1 MIFHHGTCICN
12 NMYKEA
18 FHVFFVTLSGQGQH
32 RKVRHTWILDHP
44 VTVVS
49 LMKFHCRPMVVSERD
64 PWRRCVPS
72 LDSLSWDLTG
82 GHKHLFIWAQNSLL
96 PTCTYR
102 LWIRWWNCVSQHVSH
117 NVISADNYQL
127 CWPPHH
133 PHPQFIYLTFLHWF
147 EIKVLR
153 LFLHTYYKVSF
164 RVGTGNVISW
174 HWPNWILLCNY
185 QQRHF

>member
-1 MIFHHGTCICN
+1 MTPSKESNSLPKAWFSIMGHAFAITCTKKPS
-12 NMYKEA
+12 MS
-18 FHVFFVTLSGQGQH
+18 FLPPFRGRGQH
-32 RKVRHTWILDHP
+32 GKVRHTWILDHP

-64 PWRRCVPS
+64 PWKICVPS

-82 GHKHLFIWAQNSLL
+82 GHKHLFIWAQNSFL

-127 CWPPHH
+127 CWPL
-133 PHPQFIYLTFLHWF
+133 ITLTRNLY
-147 EIKVLR
+147 I
-153 LFLHTYYKVSF
+153 
-164 RVGTGNVISW
+164 
-174 HWPNWILLCNY
+174 
-185 QQRHF
+185 